1 MARGVRQVGVGEA
14 ALKGAIA
21 GAVGGLAMI
30 AAEELAERRVLS
42 RTGRAR
48 DEWSTI
54 AADLGERAGL
64 RLRGRTRTAAG
75 VGLHVVISA
84 ALGAAYGVAMSQ
96 GRLKTPLKGLVESA
110 LVYGAY
116 LAERPG
122 PLTHGNKGR
131 RLRVQ
136 RKGRLPY
143 SAHDLFGAATS
154 QVFNRLLK
162 V

>member
-1 MARGVRQVGVGEA
+1 MARRGRQVGVGES

-30 AAEELAERRVLS
+30 AAEELAERRLLS

-48 DEWSTI
+48 DEWGTL
-54 AADLGERAGL
+54 AADVGDRAGI

-75 VGLHVVISA
+75 AGLHVLVSA
-84 ALGAAYGVAMSQ
+84 ALGAAYGLAMSQ

-131 RLRVQ
+131 RLRAM
-136 RKGRLPY
+136 RKGRLPV

-154 QVFNRLLK
+154 QVFSRLLK